1 MLDPFAARTAR
12 TTGHS
17 TGPPHDLSA
26 SLDQAGRE
34 KRGGWLSNLSGPCWA
49 VLVVQ
54 RGEKT
59 MITEAQIN
67 EAHAQAI
74 VSKGPRKGYLKKT
87 CPPMGTLAAAY
98 WQGVMME
105 LNPHRVSIAQMIF
118 FTPEQQ
124 ALFDGARKSAA
135 DIIRRRKAS

>member
-1 MLDPFAARTAR
+1 
-12 TTGHS
+12 
-17 TGPPHDLSA
+17 
-26 SLDQAGRE
+26 
-34 KRGGWLSNLSGPCWA
+34 
-49 VLVVQ
+49 
-54 RGEKT
+54 

-74 VSKGPRKGYLKKT
+74 AQSGPRKGQLKKT

-105 LNPHRVSIAQMIF
+105 LNPYKVSIAQMIF

-124 ALFDGARKSAA
+124 MLFDLARKSAA
-135 DIIRRRKAS
+135 DIIRRKAA